1 MIEPEATPE
10 TGRGPRRRRALV
22 HNRDRERE
30 VLAAAHQVFL
40 DKGFARAT
48 IAEIAARARVA
59 EGTIYRFAPT
69 KRALLERVIVD
80 WYAGM
85 IDSLRGQ
92 LASATTLEARLQLF
106 ARHQFTIFTDHAAL
120 SRLLVRELRTSA
132 DYRQSALHRANR
144 AYTKL
149 FLELLE
155 DGRRQGRVRTD
166 LPPSLLRDLFFG
178 TIEHATLAGLDSE
191 RRRTREA
198 EFVDLFLALVRA
210 G

>member
-1 MIEPEATPE
+1 VIEPHATPE
-10 TGRGPRRRRALV
+10 AGRGPRRRRALV

-85 IDSLRGQ
+85 IETLRGQ
-92 LASATTLEARLQLF
+92 LAGAAGLEARLGLF
-106 ARHQFTIFTDHAAL
+106 ARHQFTIFTDHAPL

-132 DYRQSALHRANR
+132 DYRESALHKANR
-144 AYTKL
+144 AYTAL
-149 FLELLE
+149 FLEILE
-155 DGRRQGRVRTD
+155 DGRRQGQIRTAMS
-166 LPPSLLRDLFFG
+166 PALLRDLFFG
-178 TIEHATLAGLDSE
+178 TIEHATLAGLE
-191 RRRTREA
+191 PARRTSREA
-198 EFVDLFLALVRA
+198 EFLEMFLMLLRTR
-210 G
+210 